1 MYFDPFEPI
10 REETADDLLLAE
22 NESLRIRVA
31 ELEKTVS
38 RQQSELMLLQTTS
51 ADLLR
56 RLAKLEAMQNNGI
69 ANNGL
74 KAAPKSRMPP
84 KNVSQSTYNISK
96 AASPSRNGLSRSL
109 YAPSSRN
116 DRIEESPRMNDSI
129 SSLKG
134 FSNTMVNVSVGKSS
148 RGSPL
153 RKWMSHQNVKGS
165 PSSTNPLSESTTSGR
180 TTPSL
185 VSGSHHHSSWTVP
198 RSISR
203 AGSACTLYS
212 SPRIHCNAGCNSRE
226 PIFNSS
232 SHVLQLQV
240 AGRSVTV
247 PVPTSVENFDPTVNQ
262 PAPDSPPPRLV
273 WVYGYR
279 GKDVRNNV
287 HYLPTGELLYF
298 CGSVVVLHNVE
309 EHTQRHYTG
318 HTCDIRSVCVHP
330 NRVLVASGQSSRH
343 QRERHPDLELRDPYV
358 SAVDLE
364 EDLEHSLT
372 EAHVRIWDS
381 VTLSTLKILS
391 GSKAMFEKA
400 VSCLAF
406 SATDGGNLLA
416 CVDDSYQHTLSI
428 WKWANEA
435 KVAEAK
441 GANDQVFCIG
451 WHPSVKN
458 LLVTCGRGHFSF
470 WVLDLKRE
478 TLTRNSAIFEV
489 VSHPTSY
496 RGRDKPKTVLSMCF
510 SDTGEVITGDSNGTL
525 SLWDPTTYK
534 TKKQRKVIVKAYAVH
549 PGGVFALCI
558 SRKGTLLSAGKD
570 RTIAEWETTDL
581 VRRRRPVELPD
592 DAGTP
597 RVISNPDGNKILVG
611 TSRNTLF
618 SGDFETD
625 FEEIVDFQQLITFLG
640 DTDDVTYCVAV
651 QPHLFVTTSADGGV
665 RQYNSSTKR
674 REWRKN
680 FGDGI
685 LCASADPA
693 GSLLALGF
701 CTGTWSV
708 MDLSTRDTVFEQKE
722 STQPITAIQ
731 FAPNGALLFVATKEL
746 SALVYRFD
754 TPQRFSRIARIG
766 TLSSFAI
773 SPDWDVTSQY
783 IRANSTVG
791 HIYHW
796 SATSGELVDHATVRD
811 AEWETC
817 NCRISFEAGCVA
829 HSVEG
834 DSLASS
840 KD

>member
-1 MYFDPFEPI
+1 MDSAAKHIVLRFN
-10 REETADDLLLAE
+10 LLCATFQQLACQF
-22 NESLRIRVA
+22 
-31 ELEKTVS
+31 TV
-38 RQQSELMLLQTTS
+38 
-51 ADLLR
+51 
-56 RLAKLEAMQNNGI
+56 
-69 ANNGL
+69 
-74 KAAPKSRMPP
+74 
-84 KNVSQSTYNISK
+84 V
-96 AASPSRNGLSRSL
+96 
-109 YAPSSRN
+109 
-116 DRIEESPRMNDSI
+116 
-129 SSLKG
+129 
-134 FSNTMVNVSVGKSS
+134 
-148 RGSPL
+148 
-153 RKWMSHQNVKGS
+153 W
-165 PSSTNPLSESTTSGR
+165 
-180 TTPSL
+180 L
-185 VSGSHHHSSWTVP
+185 VVHAF
-198 RSISR
+198 SR

-247 PVPTSVENFDPTVNQ
+247 PVPTSVESFDPTINQ

-441 GANDQVFCIG
+441 G
-451 WHPSVKN
+451 
-458 LLVTCGRGHFSF
+458 
-470 WVLDLKRE
+470 
-478 TLTRNSAIFEV
+478 
-489 VSHPTSY
+489 
-496 RGRDKPKTVLSMCF
+496 RDKPKTVLSMCF

-534 TKKQRKVIVKAYAVH
+534 TKKQAYAVH

-731 FAPNGALLFVATKEL
+731 FAPNGALLFVATKAGFH
-746 SALVYRFD
+746 AL
-754 TPQRFSRIARIG
+754 TG
-766 TLSSFAI
+766 HTHAI
-773 SPDWDVTSQY
+773 SAVTY
-783 IRANSTVG
+783 VG
-791 HIYHW
+791 ADLIT
-796 SATSGELVDHATVRD
+796 AAVTDG
-811 AEWETC
+811 
-817 NCRISFEAGCVA
+817 
-829 HSVEG
+829 
-834 DSLASS
+834 SLFQWQL
-840 KD
+840 

>member
-1 MYFDPFEPI
+1 M
-10 REETADDLLLAE
+10 
-22 NESLRIRVA
+22 
-31 ELEKTVS
+31 
-38 RQQSELMLLQTTS
+38 QQSRTDLQFVVT
-51 ADLLR
+51 R
-56 RLAKLEAMQNNGI
+56 
-69 ANNGL
+69 
-74 KAAPKSRMPP
+74 AA
-84 KNVSQSTYNISK
+84 
-96 AASPSRNGLSRSL
+96 A
-109 YAPSSRN
+109 
-116 DRIEESPRMNDSI
+116 
-129 SSLKG
+129 
-134 FSNTMVNVSVGKSS
+134 
-148 RGSPL
+148 
-153 RKWMSHQNVKGS
+153 
-165 PSSTNPLSESTTSGR
+165 
-180 TTPSL
+180 
-185 VSGSHHHSSWTVP
+185 
-198 RSISR
+198 
-203 AGSACTLYS
+203 
-212 SPRIHCNAGCNSRE
+212 AGCRTLSDRASANLSGKFRSD
-226 PIFNSS
+226 FKS
-232 SHVLQLQV
+232 
-240 AGRSVTV
+240 AGT
-247 PVPTSVENFDPTVNQ
+247 
-262 PAPDSPPPRLV
+262 RLITAST
-273 WVYGYR
+273 GYR

-298 CGSVVVLHNVE
+298 CGSIVVLHNVE

-358 SAVDLE
+358 SALDLE

-372 EAHVRIWDS
+372 EAHIRIWDS
-381 VTLSTLKILS
+381 VTLATLKILS

-406 SATDGGNLLA
+406 SVTDGGNLLA
-416 CVDDSYQHTLSI
+416 CVDDSYQHTLSV

-441 GANDQVFCIG
+441 GANDQVFSIG
-451 WHPSVKN
+451 WHPSVRN
-458 LLVTCGRGHFSF
+458 LLVICGKGHFSF

-478 TLTRNSAIFEV
+478 TLMKNSAIFEV

-510 SDTGEVITGDSNGTL
+510 SDTGDVITGDSNGTL

-534 TKKQRKVIVKAYAVH
+534 TKKQAHGVH

-597 RVISNPDGNKILVG
+597 RVISNPDGNQILVG

-618 SGDFETD
+618 SGDFETNFD
-625 FEEIVDFQQLITFLG
+625 EIVDVSCSCQ
-640 DTDDVTYCVAV
+640 
-651 QPHLFVTTSADGGV
+651 
-665 RQYNSSTKR
+665 TKPKTR
-674 REWRKN
+674 
-680 FGDGI
+680 DGI
-685 LCASADPA
+685 TCASADAA

-701 CTGTWSV
+701 CAGTWSV

-731 FAPNGALLFVATKEL
+731 FSPNGALLFVATKEL

-754 TPQRFSRIARIG
+754 TPQRFCRIARIG

-773 SPDWDVTSQY
+773 SPDWDVSSQY

-834 DSLASS
+834 TP
-840 KD
+840 